1 MTLTGVGC
9 RLQTCSRLAS
19 ERFDS
24 AFCAFNFDSFMPGVL
39 STAMTKAS
47 GSESIKSLIYSV
59 KEQCQ
64 EEFAVLGQFCAK
76 IISLRLKS

>member
-24 AFCAFNFDSFMPGVL
+24 AFCALNFDSFMGSIKKRILTGVL
-39 STAMTKAS
+39 FDS
-47 GSESIKSLIYSV
+47 GD
-59 KEQCQ
+59 
-64 EEFAVLGQFCAK
+64 
-76 IISLRLKS
+76 